1 MIWFHIIA
9 LLISVDCVSSQTKQD
24 HINVITE
31 IFTTNQ
37 YNKKVLPQEDAT
49 SPVVLDLSFFFLG
62 INEIDELAEKLVTT
76 GYLLISWT
84 DDGLAWNSTQ
94 HNNLETIFIPQTDI
108 WKPDIFLQN
117 GFTKFKEL
125 GGSYYYMEVIS
136 DGAVLWMPFE
146 VIGLKI
152 ILKQ

>member
-9 LLISVDCVSSQTKQD
+9 LLISVDFVSSQTKQD
-24 HINVITE
+24 HINVMTE

-76 GYLLISWT
+76 GYDMI
-84 DDGLAWNSTQ
+84 
-94 HNNLETIFIPQTDI
+94 
-108 WKPDIFLQN
+108 
-117 GFTKFKEL
+117 
-125 GGSYYYMEVIS
+125 
-136 DGAVLWMPFE
+136 
-146 VIGLKI
+146 
-152 ILKQ
+152 